1 MSLFLSVRGPKSRR
15 HARLTP
21 VFPGASEQGYLAKES
36 SSHQK
41 SKIEMGCVQ
50 PLVRSREIPMSSTS
64 EKSSTS
70 PSLLSAQ
77 TLVIAGIVWAVMALL
92 FFLLFSVPLSQ
103 EEGLPL
109 WYSIGTYV
117 FECGAYLGA
126 ALVCFRNWRSPHM
139 ASGRNVWLGIGLG
152 MLFYFIAGVLFGIWE
167 LYFGVNP
174 DVSPADAFY
183 LGSYV
188 VLIGGMVL
196 AVTSKRLNL
205 EIWQWGLLAGIA
217 AFGIAVAIWVAA
229 PDSWRAQLGMGPAAP
244 QEVVTGSAPA
254 ASAKGKAPALDTSSS
269 KAKGVAAAAAKS
281 APEQEEEAEATKAPA
296 WVMALDK
303 QLSPYAYAINLFYI
317 VGDVFLLIIATALL
331 LAFWGGRFSQSWRMI
346 AAATFS
352 LYIADMYFKWRDTQA
367 EGSYQSGSLLEVF
380 FVFSAILFGIGA
392 ILEHDI
398 STRSR
403 QSRRTRRTA

>member
-1 MSLFLSVRGPKSRR
+1 
-15 HARLTP
+15 
-21 VFPGASEQGYLAKES
+21 
-36 SSHQK
+36 
-41 SKIEMGCVQ
+41 MGCVQ

-77 TLVIAGIVWAVMALL
+77 TLVIVGIVWAVMALL
-92 FFLLFSVPLSQ
+92 FFLLFSVPLS
-103 EEGLPL
+103 EDKGLPL
-109 WYSIGTYV
+109 WYRIGTYI

-126 ALVCFRNWRSPHM
+126 SLVCFRNWKSPHM
-139 ASGRNVWLGIGLG
+139 VSGRNVWLGIGLG

-167 LYFGVNP
+167 LYFEVSP

-188 VLIGGMVL
+188 VLIGGMVI
-196 AVTSKRLNL
+196 AVSSKRLNL

-217 AFGIAVAIWVAA
+217 AFGIVVAIWVAA
-229 PDSWRAQLGMGPAAP
+229 PDSWRAQLGMGVPA
-244 QEVVTGSAPA
+244 QEVVTGAAPTEKG
-254 ASAKGKAPALDTSSS
+254 KGKAPAIENSSQS
-269 KAKGVAAAAAKS
+269 KAKAATAAKP
-281 APEQEEEAEATKAPA
+281 AAEEETESSKAPA
-296 WVMALDK
+296 WVMALDE

-367 EGSYQSGSLLEVF
+367 EGAYQSGSLLEVF

-403 QSRRTRRTA
+403 QSRRTRRAA

>member
-1 MSLFLSVRGPKSRR
+1 VVQTTYVVADELRRIIPLRSLDTLVSR
-15 HARLTP
+15 
-21 VFPGASEQGYLAKES
+21 
-36 SSHQK
+36 
-41 SKIEMGCVQ
+41 
-50 PLVRSREIPMSSTS
+50 IPHIFMSSTS

-77 TLVIAGIVWAVMALL
+77 TLVIVGIVWAVMALL

-152 MLFYFIAGVLFGIWE
+152 MLFYFIAGVLFGVWE
-167 LYFGVNP
+167 LYFGMDP

-188 VLIGGMVL
+188 VLIGGMVV

-205 EIWQWGLLAGIA
+205 EIWQWGLLSGIA
-217 AFGIAVAIWVAA
+217 AFGITVAVWVAA
-229 PDSWRAQLGMGPAAP
+229 PNFWKGQLGLAPAST
-244 QEVVTGSAPA
+244 QEVVTKTAPDSDKA
-254 ASAKGKAPALDTSSS
+254 IAKAPGLKDTPNS
-269 KAKGVAAAAAKS
+269 KAKELTSAAAAKPVPEEAKAEES
-281 APEQEEEAEATKAPA
+281 KAPE
-296 WVMALDK
+296 WVLALDEV
-303 QLSPYAYAINLFYI
+303 LSPYKFAINLFYI

-367 EGSYQSGSLLEVF
+367 EGTYQSGSLLEVF

-392 ILEHDI
+392 VLEHDI

-403 QSRRTRRTA
+403 QSRRSRRSA

>member
-1 MSLFLSVRGPKSRR
+1 
-15 HARLTP
+15 
-21 VFPGASEQGYLAKES
+21 
-36 SSHQK
+36 
-41 SKIEMGCVQ
+41 
-50 PLVRSREIPMSSTS
+50 MSSTS

-70 PSLLSAQ
+70 SSLFSAQ
-77 TLVIAGIVWAVMALL
+77 SLVIIGIIWAVMALL

-126 ALVCFRNWRSPHM
+126 ALVCFRNWKSPHM

-167 LYFGVNP
+167 LYFGLDP

-196 AVTSKRLNL
+196 AVSSKRLNL
-205 EIWQWGLLAGIA
+205 ELWQWGLLSAIA
-217 AFGIAVAIWVAA
+217 AFGIAVAVLVAA
-229 PDSWRAQLGMGPAAP
+229 PDSWRQQLGLAPISSIETVAETAPAAKA
-244 QEVVTGSAPA
+244 TGSAPA
-254 ASAKGKAPALDTSSS
+254 LDASSKS
-269 KAKGVAAAAAKS
+269 KAKAAVPGAKPAPVAAAEAEEEIN
-281 APEQEEEAEATKAPA
+281 APE
-296 WVMALDK
+296 WVLALDK
-303 QLSPYAYAINLFYI
+303 QLAPHAYAINLFYI

-367 EGSYQSGSLLEVF
+367 EGDYQSGSLLEIF

-392 ILEHDI
+392 ILEYDI

-403 QSRRTRRTA
+403 QSRRSRRGA

>member
-1 MSLFLSVRGPKSRR
+1 
-15 HARLTP
+15 
-21 VFPGASEQGYLAKES
+21 
-36 SSHQK
+36 
-41 SKIEMGCVQ
+41 
-50 PLVRSREIPMSSTS
+50 MSSTS

-70 PSLLSAQ
+70 TSLLSAQ
-77 TLVIAGIVWAVMALL
+77 TLVIVGIVWAVMALL

-103 EEGLPL
+103 DDGLPP
-109 WYSIGTYV
+109 WYSIGTYI

-126 ALVCFRNWRSPHM
+126 ALVCLRNWKSPHM

-167 LYFGVNP
+167 LYFELDP

-188 VLIGGMVL
+188 VLIGGMVV

-229 PDSWRAQLGMGPAAP
+229 PDSWRAQLGMAPAAT
-244 QEVVTGSAPA
+244 QEVVTGEAPA
-254 ASAKGKAPALDTSSS
+254 KGGKGKAPAVDNSSQS
-269 KAKGVAAAAAKS
+269 KAKGAAATAAQP
-281 APEQEEEAEATKAPA
+281 APEEESAEATHTPA

-380 FVFSAILFGIGA
+380 FVFSGILFGIGA
-392 ILEHDI
+392 VLEHDI

>member
-1 MSLFLSVRGPKSRR
+1 
-15 HARLTP
+15 
-21 VFPGASEQGYLAKES
+21 
-36 SSHQK
+36 
-41 SKIEMGCVQ
+41 
-50 PLVRSREIPMSSTS
+50 MSSTS

-70 PSLLSAQ
+70 QSLLSAQ
-77 TLVIAGIVWAVMALL
+77 TLVIVGIVWAVMALL

-126 ALVCFRNWRSPHM
+126 ALVCFRNWQSPHM
-139 ASGRNVWLGIGLG
+139 VSGRNVWLGIGLG

-167 LYFGVNP
+167 LSFGMDP

-188 VLIGGMVL
+188 VLIGGMVI

-205 EIWQWGLLAGIA
+205 EIWQWTLLAGIA

-229 PDSWRAQLGMGPAAP
+229 PDSWRLQVGLTPLSNQKTVTEAASITKPAATAP
-244 QEVVTGSAPA
+244 TLDDSSKSKAKAGIAPA
-254 ASAKGKAPALDTSSS
+254 AKPEPA
-269 KAKGVAAAAAKS
+269 
-281 APEQEEEAEATKAPA
+281 EEAEETNAPEWA
-296 WVMALDK
+296 LTLDK
-303 QLSPYAYAINLFYI
+303 QLSPYKSAINLFYI

-398 STRSR
+398 SNRSR

>member
-1 MSLFLSVRGPKSRR
+1 
-15 HARLTP
+15 
-21 VFPGASEQGYLAKES
+21 
-36 SSHQK
+36 
-41 SKIEMGCVQ
+41 
-50 PLVRSREIPMSSTS
+50 MSSTS

-92 FFLLFSVPLSQ
+92 FFLLFSVPLSA

-117 FECGAYLGA
+117 FECGAFFGA
-126 ALVCFRNWRSPHM
+126 ALVCFRNWQSPHM
-139 ASGRNVWLGIGLG
+139 VSGRNVWLGIGLG
-152 MLFYFIAGVLFGIWE
+152 MLFYFIANLLFGIWE
-167 LYFGVNP
+167 LYFGLDP

-188 VLIGGMVL
+188 VLIWGMVL

-205 EIWQWGLLAGIA
+205 EIGQWGLLAGIA
-217 AFGIAVAIWVAA
+217 AFGIVVAIWVAA
-229 PDSWRAQLGMGPAAP
+229 PDSWRTQLGMAPAAT
-244 QEVVTGSAPA
+244 QEVVTESEPATSAKGRAPALENSSKSQAQGAAATYDGSAP
-254 ASAKGKAPALDTSSS
+254 
-269 KAKGVAAAAAKS
+269 
-281 APEQEEEAEATKAPA
+281 EEEGESESEIKAPA

-303 QLSPYAYAINLFYI
+303 QLSPHKNAINLFYI

-367 EGSYQSGSLLEVF
+367 EGSYQSGSLLEIF
-380 FVFSAILFGIGA
+380 FVFSGILFGIGA

-403 QSRRTRRTA
+403 QSRRTRRAA

>member
-281 APEQEEEAEATKAPA
+281 APEEEEEAEATKAPA

-392 ILEHDI
+392 VLEHDI

>member
-1 MSLFLSVRGPKSRR
+1 
-15 HARLTP
+15 
-21 VFPGASEQGYLAKES
+21 
-36 SSHQK
+36 
-41 SKIEMGCVQ
+41 
-50 PLVRSREIPMSSTS
+50 
-64 EKSSTS
+64 
-70 PSLLSAQ
+70 
-77 TLVIAGIVWAVMALL
+77 VIAGIVWAVMALL

-103 EEGLPL
+103 EEGLPS
-109 WYSIGTYV
+109 WYSIGTYI

-126 ALVCFRNWRSPHM
+126 ALVCFRNWNSPQM
-139 ASGRNVWLGIGLG
+139 VSGRNVWLGIGLG

-167 LYFGVNP
+167 LYFELDP

-188 VLIGGMVL
+188 VLIGGMVV
-196 AVTSKRLNL
+196 AVSSKRLNL

-229 PDSWRAQLGMGPAAP
+229 PDSWRVQLGMAPSAP
-244 QEVVTGSAPA
+244 QEVVTGSAPVTQG
-254 ASAKGKAPALDTSSS
+254 KGKTPTPAPALDNTSKS
-269 KAKGVAAAAAKS
+269 KTKGAAATAAKS
-281 APEQEEEAEATKAPA
+281 APEEEAAEGTKAPA
-296 WVMALDK
+296 WVIALDE
-303 QLSPYAYAINLFYI
+303 QLSPYKNAINLFYI

-367 EGSYQSGSLLEVF
+367 AGSYQSGSLLEVF
-380 FVFSAILFGIGA
+380 FVFSGILFGIGA
-392 ILEHDI
+392 VLEHDI

-403 QSRRTRRTA
+403 QSRRTRRAA

>member
-1 MSLFLSVRGPKSRR
+1 
-15 HARLTP
+15 
-21 VFPGASEQGYLAKES
+21 
-36 SSHQK
+36 
-41 SKIEMGCVQ
+41 MGCVQ
-50 PLVRSREIPMSSTS
+50 PLVRYREIPMSSTS

-70 PSLLSAQ
+70 TSLLSAQ
-77 TLVIAGIVWAVMALL
+77 TLVIVGIVWAVMALL

-103 EEGLPL
+103 EDGLPP
-109 WYSIGTYV
+109 WYSIGTYI

-126 ALVCFRNWRSPHM
+126 ALVCLRNWKSPHM

-167 LYFGVNP
+167 LYFELDP

-205 EIWQWGLLAGIA
+205 ELWQWGLLAAIA
-217 AFGIAVAIWVAA
+217 AFGIAVAVWVAA
-229 PDSWRAQLGMGPAAP
+229 PDSWRQQLGMAQPAP
-244 QEVVTGSAPA
+244 QEVVTGSAPDSTA
-254 ASAKGKAPALDTSSS
+254 AKGKAPALDNSAQS
-269 KAKGVAAAAAKS
+269 KAKGKAPAAAKS
-281 APEQEEEAEATKAPA
+281 APEEESAEVTKAPA
-296 WVMALDK
+296 WVLALDK

-380 FVFSAILFGIGA
+380 FVFSGILFGIGA
-392 ILEHDI
+392 VLEHDI

-403 QSRRTRRTA
+403 QSRRTRRSA

>member
-1 MSLFLSVRGPKSRR
+1 
-15 HARLTP
+15 
-21 VFPGASEQGYLAKES
+21 
-36 SSHQK
+36 
-41 SKIEMGCVQ
+41 
-50 PLVRSREIPMSSTS
+50 MSSTS

-77 TLVIAGIVWAVMALL
+77 TLVIVGIVWAVMALL

-139 ASGRNVWLGIGLG
+139 VSGRNVWLGIGLG
-152 MLFYFIAGVLFGIWE
+152 MLFYFIGGVLFGIWE
-167 LYFGVNP
+167 LYFGLNP

-188 VLIGGMVL
+188 VLIGGMVV

-217 AFGIAVAIWVAA
+217 ALGIAIAIWVAA
-229 PDSWRAQLGMGPAAP
+229 PESWRLKLGLAPAPILETLTETAPPTQPTPAAP
-244 QEVVTGSAPA
+244 ALNSSQSKV
-254 ASAKGKAPALDTSSS
+254 KAQDSS
-269 KAKGVAAAAAKS
+269 AAKP
-281 APEQEEEAEATKAPA
+281 APIEEAAEETKAPA
-296 WVMALDK
+296 WVVALDK
-303 QLSPYAYAINLFYI
+303 QLSPYAYGINLFYI

-367 EGSYQSGSLLEVF
+367 EGDYQSGSLLEVF

-392 ILEHDI
+392 ILEYDI

-403 QSRRTRRTA
+403 QSRRSRRAA

>member
-1 MSLFLSVRGPKSRR
+1 
-15 HARLTP
+15 
-21 VFPGASEQGYLAKES
+21 
-36 SSHQK
+36 
-41 SKIEMGCVQ
+41 
-50 PLVRSREIPMSSTS
+50 MSSTS

-70 PSLLSAQ
+70 ASLLSAQ
-77 TLVIAGIVWAVMALL
+77 TLVIVGIVWAVMALL
-92 FFLLFSVPLSQ
+92 FFLLFSVPVPG
-103 EEGLPL
+103 EGLPL

-126 ALVCFRNWRSPHM
+126 ALVCFRNWQSPQM
-139 ASGRNVWLGIGLG
+139 VSGRNVWLGIGLG
-152 MLFYFIAGVLFGIWE
+152 MLFYFIGGVIFGIWE
-167 LYFGVNP
+167 LYFRMDP

-188 VLIGGMVL
+188 VLIGGMVV

-205 EIWQWGLLAGIA
+205 EIWQWGLLSAIA
-217 AFGIAVAIWVAA
+217 AFGIAIALWVVAPDFWRVKLGLAPASTEEVVTKTA
-229 PDSWRAQLGMGPAAP
+229 PDSTVATA
-244 QEVVTGSAPA
+244 
-254 ASAKGKAPALDTSSS
+254 KAPGLKDTPKS
-269 KAKGVAAAAAKS
+269 KAKGLTSPAAKS
-281 APEQEEEAEATKAPA
+281 VPEAEEAEKTQAPA

-303 QLSPYAYAINLFYI
+303 QLSPYAYGINLFYI

-352 LYIADMYFKWRDTQA
+352 LYIADMYFKWRDTQG
-367 EGSYQSGSLLEVF
+367 EGTYQSGNLLEVF

-392 ILEHDI
+392 VLEHDI

-403 QSRRTRRTA
+403 QSRRSRRAETRI

>member
-1 MSLFLSVRGPKSRR
+1 
-15 HARLTP
+15 
-21 VFPGASEQGYLAKES
+21 
-36 SSHQK
+36 
-41 SKIEMGCVQ
+41 
-50 PLVRSREIPMSSTS
+50 MSSTS
-64 EKSSTS
+64 EKSST
-70 PSLLSAQ
+70 SLLSAQ

-92 FFLLFSVPLSQ
+92 FFLLFSVPFSV
-103 EEGLPL
+103 EEGSPL

-117 FECGAYLGA
+117 FECGAFLGA
-126 ALVCFRNWRSPHM
+126 TLVCFRNWQSPHM
-139 ASGRNVWLGIGLG
+139 VSGRNVWLGIGLG
-152 MLFYFIAGVLFGIWE
+152 MLFYFLANLLFGIWE
-167 LYFGVNP
+167 LYFELDP

-183 LGSYV
+183 LVSYV

-196 AVTSKRLNL
+196 AVTAKRLNL

-229 PDSWRAQLGMGPAAP
+229 PDSWRAQLGMGTAAT

-254 ASAKGKAPALDTSSS
+254 TAAKGRAPALDNSS
-269 KAKGVAAAAAKS
+269 KLQAKGAAATDAEEAA
-281 APEQEEEAEATKAPA
+281 EEEEAAETKAPA

-303 QLSPYAYAINLFYI
+303 QLSPYKNAINLFYI

-367 EGSYQSGSLLEVF
+367 EGSYQSGSLLEIF
-380 FVFSAILFGIGA
+380 FVFSGILFGIGA
-392 ILEHDI
+392 VLEHDI

-403 QSRRTRRTA
+403 QSRRSRRTA

>member
-1 MSLFLSVRGPKSRR
+1 MLSTLNATQV
-15 HARLTP
+15 A
-21 VFPGASEQGYLAKES
+21 A
-36 SSHQK
+36 
-41 SKIEMGCVQ
+41 IEL
-50 PLVRSREIPMSSTS
+50 LVRPLKIPMSSTS

-70 PSLLSAQ
+70 PSLFSAQ
-77 TLVIAGIVWAVMALL
+77 NLVIAGIIWAVMALL
-92 FFLLFSVPLSQ
+92 FFLLFSVPLSK

-126 ALVCFRNWRSPHM
+126 ALVCLRNWKSPHM
-139 ASGRNVWLGIGLG
+139 VSGRNVWLGIGLG

-167 LYFGVNP
+167 LYFGLDP

-196 AVTSKRLNL
+196 AVSSKRLNL
-205 EIWQWGLLAGIA
+205 ELWQWGLLSAIA
-217 AFGIAVAIWVAA
+217 AFGIAVAVWVAA
-229 PDSWRAQLGMGPAAP
+229 PDSWRLQLGL
-244 QEVVTGSAPA
+244 APA
-254 ASAKGKAPALDTSSS
+254 ASVETVAQTAPSTKATDAAPAVDGS
-269 KAKGVAAAAAKS
+269 KTKAAPAAS
-281 APEQEEEAEATKAPA
+281 PAPEEEEEEETKAPA
-296 WVMALDK
+296 WVLALDK
-303 QLSPYAYAINLFYI
+303 QLTPYAYAINLFYI

-367 EGSYQSGSLLEVF
+367 EGTYQSGSLLEVF

-392 ILEHDI
+392 TLEHDI

-403 QSRRTRRTA
+403 QSRRGRRTA

>member
-1 MSLFLSVRGPKSRR
+1 
-15 HARLTP
+15 
-21 VFPGASEQGYLAKES
+21 
-36 SSHQK
+36 
-41 SKIEMGCVQ
+41 
-50 PLVRSREIPMSSTS
+50 MSSTS
-64 EKSSTS
+64 EKSST
-70 PSLLSAQ
+70 SLLSAQ

-92 FFLLFSVPLSQ
+92 FFLLFSVPFSV
-103 EEGLPL
+103 EEGSPL

-117 FECGAYLGA
+117 FECGAFLGA
-126 ALVCFRNWRSPHM
+126 TLVCFRNWQSPHM
-139 ASGRNVWLGIGLG
+139 VSGRNVWLGIGLG
-152 MLFYFIAGVLFGIWE
+152 MLFYFLANLLFGIWE
-167 LYFGVNP
+167 LYFELDP

-183 LGSYV
+183 LVSYV

-196 AVTSKRLNL
+196 AVTAKRLNL

-229 PDSWRAQLGMGPAAP
+229 PDSWRAQLGMGTAAT

-254 ASAKGKAPALDTSSS
+254 TSAKGRAPALDNSS
-269 KAKGVAAAAAKS
+269 KLQAKGAAAADAES
-281 APEQEEEAEATKAPA
+281 AEEEAAESKAPA

-303 QLSPYAYAINLFYI
+303 QLSPYKNAINLFYI

-367 EGSYQSGSLLEVF
+367 EGSYQSGSLLEIF
-380 FVFSAILFGIGA
+380 FVFSGILFGIGA
-392 ILEHDI
+392 VLEHDI

-403 QSRRTRRTA
+403 QSRRSRRTA

>member
-1 MSLFLSVRGPKSRR
+1 
-15 HARLTP
+15 
-21 VFPGASEQGYLAKES
+21 
-36 SSHQK
+36 
-41 SKIEMGCVQ
+41 
-50 PLVRSREIPMSSTS
+50 MSSTS

-70 PSLLSAQ
+70 SSLLSAQ

-92 FFLLFSVPLSQ
+92 FFLLFSVPLSA

-109 WYSIGTYV
+109 WYSIGTYI

-126 ALVCFRNWRSPHM
+126 ALVCFRNWQSPHM
-139 ASGRNVWLGIGLG
+139 VSGRNVWLGIGLG

-167 LYFGVNP
+167 LYFGLDP

-188 VLIGGMVL
+188 VLIGGMVV

-205 EIWQWGLLAGIA
+205 EIWQWALLAGIA

-229 PDSWRAQLGMGPAAP
+229 PDSWRAQLGMAPAAT
-244 QEVVTGSAPA
+244 QEEVVTSAPA
-254 ASAKGKAPALDTSSS
+254 TAATERAPGLENSSKIQAKGATATDPESAL
-269 KAKGVAAAAAKS
+269 
-281 APEQEEEAEATKAPA
+281 QEEEAAAEIKAPA

-303 QLSPYAYAINLFYI
+303 QLAPHKNAINLFYI

-403 QSRRTRRTA
+403 QSRRTRRAA

>member
-1 MSLFLSVRGPKSRR
+1 
-15 HARLTP
+15 
-21 VFPGASEQGYLAKES
+21 
-36 SSHQK
+36 
-41 SKIEMGCVQ
+41 
-50 PLVRSREIPMSSTS
+50 MSSTS

-77 TLVIAGIVWAVMALL
+77 TLVIVGIVWAVMALL

-109 WYSIGTYV
+109 WYSIGTYI

-126 ALVCFRNWRSPHM
+126 ALVCFRNWNSPHM

-167 LYFGVNP
+167 LYFEVSP

-188 VLIGGMVL
+188 VLIGGMVV

-205 EIWQWGLLAGIA
+205 EIWQWGLLS
-217 AFGIAVAIWVAA
+217 GIAVFGIVIALWVAA
-229 PDSWRAQLGMGPAAP
+229 PDSWRVQLGLAPAST
-244 QEVVTGSAPA
+244 QEVVTKAAPDSTKA
-254 ASAKGKAPALDTSSS
+254 TAKAPALKDSPASKSKELTSPAAES
-269 KAKGVAAAAAKS
+269 GQPAAA
-281 APEQEEEAEATKAPA
+281 EETEETKAPA
-296 WVMALDK
+296 WVIALDK
-303 QLSPYAYAINLFYI
+303 QLLPYAYAINLFYI

-352 LYIADMYFKWRDTQA
+352 LYIADMYFKWLDTQA
-367 EGSYQSGSLLEVF
+367 EGTYQSGSLLEVF

-392 ILEHDI
+392 VLEHDI

-403 QSRRTRRTA
+403 QSRRSRRAA

>member
-1 MSLFLSVRGPKSRR
+1 
-15 HARLTP
+15 
-21 VFPGASEQGYLAKES
+21 
-36 SSHQK
+36 
-41 SKIEMGCVQ
+41 
-50 PLVRSREIPMSSTS
+50 MSSTS

-70 PSLLSAQ
+70 SSLLSAQ
-77 TLVIAGIVWAVMALL
+77 TLVIVGIVWAVMALL
-92 FFLLFSVPLSQ
+92 FFLLFSVPLSA

-109 WYSIGTYV
+109 WYSIGTYI

-126 ALVCFRNWRSPHM
+126 ALVCFRNWQSPHM
-139 ASGRNVWLGIGLG
+139 VSGRNVWLGIGLG
-152 MLFYFIAGVLFGIWE
+152 MLFYFIGGVLFGIWE
-167 LYFGVNP
+167 LYFEADP

-188 VLIGGMVL
+188 VLIGGMVI

-205 EIWQWGLLAGIA
+205 EIWQWALLAGIA

-229 PDSWRAQLGMGPAAP
+229 PESWRLQLGMSPAAT

-254 ASAKGKAPALDTSSS
+254 PAAKGPGLENSSNS
-269 KAKGVAAAAAKS
+269 MVKGTAATAAKS
-281 APEQEEEAEATKAPA
+281 APEEEEEEAAEPSKTPA
-296 WVMALDK
+296 WVIALDK

-367 EGSYQSGSLLEVF
+367 EGTYQSGSLLEVF

-403 QSRRTRRTA
+403 QSRRSRRAA